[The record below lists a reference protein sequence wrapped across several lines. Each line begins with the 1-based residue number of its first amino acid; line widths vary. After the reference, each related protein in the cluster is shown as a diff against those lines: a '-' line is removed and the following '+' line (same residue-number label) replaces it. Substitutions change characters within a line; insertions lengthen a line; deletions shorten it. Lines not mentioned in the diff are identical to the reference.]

1 LVEGTDNKVDGN
13 GGAGGPVRPET
24 HNLTIARLVV
34 VEGMAPGTIFPLFDR
49 QVLIGRLNNSDLP
62 LDDSSVSRLHARLFY
77 RDGCYFIEDLGSR
90 AGTLVNGQA
99 IDGHRSLNPGD
110 EIQIGSVRLRYQ
122 H

>member
-1 LVEGTDNKVDGN
+1 MEP
-13 GGAGGPVRPET
+13 AT

-34 VEGMAPGTIFPLFDR
+34 VAGQSEGTIFPLFER
-49 QVLIGRLNNSDLP
+49 QIVIGRLSNSDLP

-90 AGTLVNGQA
+90 GGTLVNGQV
-99 IDGHRSLNPGD
+99 INGHRVLDPGD
-110 EIQIGSVRLRYQ
+110 EIQIGSVRLCYQ

>member
-1 LVEGTDNKVDGN
+1 MQS
-13 GGAGGPVRPET
+13 ET

-34 VEGMAPGTIFPLFDR
+34 IEGMGQGAIFPLFDR
-49 QVLIGRLNNSDLP
+49 QVLIGRLSNSDLP

-90 AGTLVNGQA
+90 AGTLVNGQP
-99 IDGHRSLNPGD
+99 ISGHRVLGHGD